1 VAITASKKPVMTIFS
16 AETDIESHRV
26 RMVLSEKKISA
37 EIEFIDLDEPPE
49 DFMDLNPYGT
59 LPALVDRDL
68 VLQNS
73 RIIME
78 YLDER
83 FPHPPLCSV
92 DPVARARFRTIIQ
105 RIDEDWYPLVKE
117 IESSNDKKAA
127 KARKLL
133 KERLLSVTPAFAT
146 QPFFMSDEF
155 TLVDCALAPLL
166 WRLPTLGIELP
177 KQADAIKAY
186 SKRLFARESFKESLS
201 EEEAYFNAEDK
212 RLRG

>member
-1 VAITASKKPVMTIFS
+1 VVTTANRKPVMSIFS
-16 AETDIESHRV
+16 SETGIESHRV
-26 RMVLSEKKISA
+26 RIVLAEKKISA
-37 EIEFIDLDEPPE
+37 EIEFINLDEPPE
-49 DFMDLNPYGT
+49 DFIDLNPYGT

-68 VLQNS
+68 VLHNS

-105 RIDEDWYPLVKE
+105 RIDDDWYPLVAE
-117 IESSNDKKAA
+117 IEASSDKKAA

-133 KERLLSVTPAFAT
+133 KERLISVMPVFAA
-146 QPFFMSDEF
+146 QPYFMSDEF
-155 TLVDCALAPLL
+155 TLVDCVLAPLL
-166 WRLPTLGIELP
+166 WRLPVLGIELP

-186 SKRLFARESFKESLS
+186 SKRLFERESFLESLS
-201 EEEAYFNAEDK
+201 EEEKYFNAEDS